1 MMQKFRDTQKDAKTQ
16 KKNYDCLSLRKIRN
30 RLIFLN
36 LHFSDFCNDVTKSEN
51 WMLLFNFGGEDLL
64 LILECKLI

>member
-16 KKNYDCLSLRKIRN
+16 KKNHDCLSLRKIRN

-51 WMLLFNFGGEDLL
+51 
-64 LILECKLI
+64 